1 MLAEKQVQA
10 QRLADKARRLGF
22 QRVGFLI
29 RDASGHPI
37 FTEGA
42 LDELFEWYYAP
53 GELVS
58 VDVLLDF
65 AGTKAVVRS
74 L

>member
-22 QRVGFLI
+22 RRVGFLI
-29 RDASGHPI
+29 RDACGHPV

-42 LDELFEWYYAP
+42 LDEVLEW
-53 GELVS
+53 
-58 VDVLLDF
+58 
-65 AGTKAVVRS
+65 
-74 L
+74 